1 MESIRTQRRKPRTRR
16 DVLTT
21 GGQSDY
27 YVADNDLDK
36 LVRLFRKSSGD
47 QIKPLLL
54 SLFTRKEL
62 ADIVRR
68 LLIAEMALNGLTYE
82 EISNRM
88 GSGKNVI
95 ALVKQSLVSH
105 EGVLTRLLKSEGGM
119 RGTAENYFIGRL
131 KKGK

>member
-1 MESIRTQRRKPRTRR
+1 MESVRVQRRKPRNKR

-21 GGQSDY
+21 GGQNDY
-27 YVADNDLDK
+27 YVDNDDLNK
-36 LVRLFRKSSGD
+36 LVRLFSKPSKD

-54 SLFTRKEL
+54 SLFTKKEL
-62 ADIVRR
+62 SDIVRR

-95 ALVKQSLVSH
+95 ALVKQSLSSH
-105 EGVLTRLLKSEGGM
+105 NGVLTKLLNSAHGL
-119 RGTAENYFIGRL
+119 RDSAEDYFISRL
-131 KKGK
+131 KRGK